1 MKTALTIAGSDS
13 SGGAGIQAD
22 MKTMTANGVYAM
34 SAVTALTAQNTTGVT
49 DILESTPHFLGEQLD
64 AIFTDIFPDAVKI
77 GMVSSADLIVVI
89 AEKLKQYKAE
99 NIVVDPVMVAT
110 SGAKLLRDDAVEA
123 LCRELL
129 PLAAVLTPNIPE
141 AEILSGMTITDA
153 TGMEAAAKYISEKY
167 GCAVLCKG
175 GHKVNDADDLLW
187 RNGFGKWF
195 HGKRIDNPNTH
206 GTGCTLSSAIASNL
220 AKGYDLDAVCGAGQG
235 IHLRGPGGHAG
246 SGPRLRS
253 HEPYVRSE
261 RSVHGMITSTVAIL
275 FAVGYLLAT
284 VWLCR
289 GIRLTARDLCLG
301 GIVCAMTLVLAT
313 IRIPLPT
320 GSNITCGS
328 WIPLMLLALLYDYRL
343 SMLSG
348 WVCGILAMI
357 LIPGWQAV
365 HWAQIFVQQLVC
377 FSCLGYA
384 GVFGSDKR
392 WKAICGMALAVAIRC
407 FGHVISGVIFYSQ
420 NAWDGWGAWGYS
432 LAFNLSSR
440 LPEGILSI
448 LIVSVLPLTLMRRA
462 IARREAK

>member
-1 MKTALTIAGSDS
+1 MDLSLLRSLFPYSVWDCWWLAPVALLLDLRLGDPALPWPHPVCFAGRLLGRLEGPARRWMQR
-13 SGGAGIQAD
+13 GGAAGEKRRGRLA
-22 MKTMTANGVYAM
+22 GLVC
-34 SAVTALTAQNTTGVT
+34 LFLLTGVSG
-49 DILESTPHFLGEQLD
+49 L
-64 AIFTDIFPDAVKI
+64 AVWL
-77 GMVSSADLIVVI
+77 LI
-89 AEKLKQYKAE
+89 
-99 NIVVDPVMVAT
+99 
-110 SGAKLLRDDAVEA
+110 S
-123 LCRELL
+123 L
-129 PLAAVLTPNIPE
+129 PLLTFVAMI
-141 AEILSGMTITDA
+141 
-153 TGMEAAAKYISEKY
+153 
-167 GCAVLCKG
+167 C
-175 GHKVNDADDLLW
+175 
-187 RNGFGKWF
+187 
-195 HGKRIDNPNTH
+195 
-206 GTGCTLSSAIASNL
+206 
-220 AKGYDLDAVCGAGQG
+220 
-235 IHLRGPGGHAG
+235 
-246 SGPRLRS
+246 
-253 HEPYVRSE
+253 
-261 RSVHGMITSTVAIL
+261 GMIGG
-275 FAVGYLLAT
+275 AV
-284 VWLCR
+284 
-289 GIRLTARDLCLG
+289 
-301 GIVCAMTLVLAT
+301 VCALTLVLAT